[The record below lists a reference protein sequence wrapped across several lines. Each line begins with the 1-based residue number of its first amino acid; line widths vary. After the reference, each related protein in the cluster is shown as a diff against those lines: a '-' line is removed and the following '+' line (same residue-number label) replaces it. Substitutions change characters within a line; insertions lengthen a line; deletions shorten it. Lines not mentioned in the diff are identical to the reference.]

1 MRETTPTCL
10 VQMLTIEC
18 SQYVTLFYSALETIT
33 HRNGLH
39 MAVLIWNDRVK
50 TAQRYTNSKY
60 IVNTIQPL
68 FFTTG
73 LEMIRYFIE
82 YHKTKQTTYG
92 TSWPLNCFPISFG
105 YFQKKSQR
113 NIYRSFWWYLFMYK
127 LGHVNECD
135 CLAQSA
141 CTIHCWRQCALGRQ
155 ILQMMFKEMTDE
167 TFRNNTALHG
177 LNMCPHL

>member
-1 MRETTPTCL
+1 MHPGPCEGNHPGL

-68 FFTTG
+68 FFTAG

-82 YHKTKQTTYG
+82 YHKTKHTTYG

-105 YFQKKSQR
+105 YFEKNHSGTSTGNFDDIFLCTSSDMLMNVTVLR
-113 NIYRSFWWYLFMYK
+113 NQ
-127 LGHVNECD
+127 HVQYIADVN
-135 CLAQSA
+135 L
-141 CTIHCWRQCALGRQ
+141 L
-155 ILQMMFKEMTDE
+155 
-167 TFRNNTALHG
+167 
-177 LNMCPHL
+177 